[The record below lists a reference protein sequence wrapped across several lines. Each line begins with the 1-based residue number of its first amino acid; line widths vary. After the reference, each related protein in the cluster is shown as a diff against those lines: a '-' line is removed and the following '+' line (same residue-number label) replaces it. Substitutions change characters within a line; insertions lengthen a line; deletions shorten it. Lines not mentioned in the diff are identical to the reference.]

1 MQHNVGEQVYEALRR
16 PGRRL
21 CPCQTSIYRVRR
33 KGYRPIVIVIVIVN
47 VNVNAIVIFISVIC
61 IVFFLVV
68 IIDNIPCQTSI
79 YGEEGI

>member
-1 MQHNVGEQVYEALRR
+1 MQHSVGDQVYEALRR

-33 KGYRPIVIVIVIVN
+33 KGYRPIVIVIVIVI
-47 VNVNAIVIFISVIC
+47 VNAIVIFISVIC